1 MLQAAHF
8 REGRMDQLLY
18 HYTDFI
24 SCDGILRGREL
35 RVNNVLNM
43 NDAKEMELFISGI
56 FDAVVKRFA
65 KSKNEKIIS
74 QLNATLSEIRSRYFD
89 FSAYAACFSEFR
101 DDAAQWERY
110 ANRGKGVCLA
120 FRKSMLEKLTGG
132 AISLQKVFYQ
142 DNMEAHPLVDRIFT
156 LLKDSEELEVTEDLM
171 QAAHEV
177 LRNSASFKHPSF
189 SSENEIR
196 LIVMPFDVP
205 DFDLKPNYHVARERI
220 KKYYPLDLDSMCRK
234 AGMTIEDLIVEIIVG
249 PESTQS
255 MPILHDYLQDMGL
268 AVLAKSICGSRCPL
282 RSRI

>member
-1 MLQAAHF
+1 MF
-8 REGRMDQLLY
+8 SMLY

-24 SCDGILRGREL
+24 SFDGILNGREL

-56 FDAVVKRFA
+56 FNAVKNRFSPE
-65 KSKNEKIIS
+65 KDGKIIS
-74 QLNATLSEIRSRYFD
+74 RLNAAADEIRSHYFD

-110 ANRGKGVCLA
+110 ANLGRGVCLG
-120 FRKSMLEKLTGG
+120 FQKPMLEKLAGG
-132 AISLQKVFYQ
+132 AVSLQKVFYR
-142 DNMEAHPLVDRIFT
+142 DNMETHPLVDRIYT
-156 LLKDSEELEVTEDLM
+156 VVKNNEERELTSDLKSAT
-171 QAAHEV
+171 HEV

-189 SSENEIR
+189 ASENEMR

-205 DFDLKPNYHVARERI
+205 DFDLKPSYHIARERI

-234 AGMTIEDLIVEIIVG
+234 AGMTMEDLIVEIIVG

-255 MPILHDYLQDMGL
+255 LPILHDYLQDAGYTEL
-268 AVLAKSICGSRCPL
+268 AGHIYSSNCPL
-282 RSRI
+282 RSKI